1 MQTITIQFEDNEGD
15 AVSIGID
22 ELVRSGVPLDDN
34 GNSKKTRVSYPV
46 RPYRGKRRDRGNVLK
61 KKTGASAPVFQ
72 TTSFKIIE

>member
-34 GNSKKTRVSYPV
+34 GNSKKLVSATLC
-46 RPYRGKRRDRGNVLK
+46 DH
-61 KKTGASAPVFQ
+61 
-72 TTSFKIIE
+72 IEGSGEIVETF